1 MSNNLNH
8 LKINKK
14 GQSFKRGQKHLE
26 QHTIFDTLQALGQIT
41 EPVNFQL
48 WSLSIMATSIRTAY
62 SRHVLRAA
70 LEGYQPITL
79 RQFVALRASMAFS
92 ATIGA

>member
-1 MSNNLNH
+1 
-8 LKINKK
+8 
-14 GQSFKRGQKHLE
+14 
-26 QHTIFDTLQALGQIT
+26 
-41 EPVNFQL
+41 
-48 WSLSIMATSIRTAY
+48 MAISIRTAY

-92 ATIGA
+92 GTIGA